1 MKFGQGPTLAAKF
14 LKENE
19 VKGSSREELE
29 IILLMVDGIE
39 REGERDGREKERG
52 KNA

>member
-1 MKFGQGPTLAAKF
+1 MTANLQGHLRLGKDGMKFGQGPTLVAKF

-29 IILLMVDGIE
+29 IILLMGGQWD
-39 REGERDGREKERG
+39 
-52 KNA
+52 